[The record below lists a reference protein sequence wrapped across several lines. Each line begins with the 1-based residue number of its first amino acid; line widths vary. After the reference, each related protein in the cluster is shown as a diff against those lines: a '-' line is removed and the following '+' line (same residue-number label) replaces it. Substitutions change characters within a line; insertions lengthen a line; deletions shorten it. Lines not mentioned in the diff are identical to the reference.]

1 MRIPRSQATA
11 MDPTDLYFPVL
22 PDQVAER
29 NASIGIKSHL
39 FNQYLLTNNLSES
52 RTSGTSK
59 LRATASARR
68 LCGN

>member
-11 MDPTDLYFPVL
+11 KDPTDLHFYVL
-22 PDQVAER
+22 PDQVAGR
-29 NASIGIKSHL
+29 NAPIGINLHL
-39 FNQYLLTNNLSES
+39 FTQDLLTNNLSES